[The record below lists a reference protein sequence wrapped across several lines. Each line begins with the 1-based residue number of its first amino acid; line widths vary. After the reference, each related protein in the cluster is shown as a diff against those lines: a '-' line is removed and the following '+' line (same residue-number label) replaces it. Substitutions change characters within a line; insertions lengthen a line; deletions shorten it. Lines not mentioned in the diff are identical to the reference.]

1 MSLTAPDHAAGVIDI
16 GRGIRFRRDAS
27 NTVPVIDFSPMLSS
41 DPEIRRRIAAP
52 LRRACTEVGFFYLA
66 NHGIPR
72 PVTTRALAAMRGF
85 FALPEAEKMK
95 IHFQSTA
102 NHRGYVAEGN
112 IKADHE
118 LKGGDMHEAVE
129 LAQDLPADDPDFLR
143 GVKFYGPN
151 AWPAQ
156 PADFQWAMGTYF
168 DTQLEFGRLMLRA
181 FALALDLPET
191 YFDPIYTKPMSR
203 LRACYYPPQAPD
215 WDVRNIGIGAHKDYE
230 LFTTVWQSEQPGL
243 QVLGTGNDWIEVT
256 PIADTFV
263 INLGDLMQRWSN
275 DVFLSRPHRV
285 VNLTQEP
292 RYSIVQ
298 FFGADYD
305 ATLTAFPSCVSA
317 ANPAKYPPI
326 SCGAHTEELVAKT
339 YYDG

>member
-1 MSLTAPDHAAGVIDI
+1 MNQLAEEIVDA
-16 GRGIRFRRDAS
+16 GRGIRFRT
-27 NTVPVIDFSPMLSS
+27 NTKDVIPIIDFSAMLSS
-41 DPEIRRRIAAP
+41 DPDIRRRIIP
-52 LRRACTEVGFFYLA
+52 DLRRACIEVGFFYLR

-72 PVTTRALAAMRGF
+72 AVTTRALAAMRGF
-85 FALPEAEKMK
+85 FAQPDAEKMK
-95 IHFQSTA
+95 IHYLSTP

-129 LAQDLPADDPDFLR
+129 LAHDLPADDPDYLR

-151 AWPAQ
+151 AWPDA
-156 PADFQWAMGTYF
+156 PADFRWAMGTYF
-168 DTQLEFGRLMLRA
+168 DTQLEFGRTMLRA
-181 FALALDLPET
+181 FALALDLPEF
-191 YFDPIYTKPMSR
+191 YFDRIYTKPMSR

-243 QVLGTGNDWIEVT
+243 QVLGGDGEWVEVT
-256 PIADTFV
+256 PVADTLV
-263 INLGDLMQRWSN
+263 INLGDLMQRWTN

-285 VNLTQEP
+285 VNLTQQP

-298 FFGADYD
+298 FFGVDHD
-305 ATLTAFPSCVSA
+305 ATMAAFPSCVSA
-317 ANPAKYPPI
+317 ERPARYPPI
-326 SCGAHTEELVAKT
+326 SCGANTEELVAKT
-339 YYDG
+339 YYGG